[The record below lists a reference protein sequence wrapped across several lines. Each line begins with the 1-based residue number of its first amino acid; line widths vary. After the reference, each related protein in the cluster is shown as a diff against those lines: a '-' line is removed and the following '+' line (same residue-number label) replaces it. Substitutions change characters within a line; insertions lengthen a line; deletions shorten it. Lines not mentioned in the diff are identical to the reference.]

1 MNADEE
7 DQVVFTMK
15 GRPLAWNSD
24 TGQISSSQHTVT
36 RLGTSNKTVL
46 MFTGDQSSCVKAPIP
61 AGAIPCDPRND
72 AEGVRIWFRGDGRI
86 YTFFMTDE
94 KQCSWQKSF
103 ATKHATN
110 DFREVTIFF
119 PELEPTSD
127 HTSQDERK
135 RKFCLGQMT
144 ELGILYYADSVPNES
159 LHQDKF
165 ELHIMSIEPAS
176 IDGYEM

>member
-94 KQCSWQKSF
+94 NQSMLLAKIVCDKARNERFS
-103 ATKHATN
+103 
-110 DFREVTIFF
+110 R
-119 PELEPTSD
+119 SD
-127 HTSQDERK
+127 N
-135 RKFCLGQMT
+135 
-144 ELGILYYADSVPNES
+144 ILPRT
-159 LHQDKF
+159 
-165 ELHIMSIEPAS
+165 
-176 IDGYEM
+176 